1 LPMRRYLREWLHVP
15 ASTWLVRVFLISVG
29 IVVLEELHG
38 WPRLIPVVLG
48 VALLVVIIREEIRKR
63 RSAVA
68 P

>member
-1 LPMRRYLREWLHVP
+1 
-15 ASTWLVRVFLISVG
+15 
-29 IVVLEELHG
+29 
-38 WPRLIPVVLG
+38 VVLG